1 MASSPAAKPRKR
13 AAKVT
18 VEQLRQ
24 AAIDNLKELLDNKAL
39 SAADLLRVIALDGGE
54 AAAAEGDFML
64 VLREDGDGG

>member
-1 MASSPAAKPRKR
+1 M
-13 AAKVT
+13 

-24 AAIDNLKELLDNKAL
+24 AAIANLKELLDNKAL

>member
-24 AAIDNLKELLDNKAL
+24 AAIANLKELLDNKAL